1 MIETL
6 QLFAAVREY
15 SYENNI
21 RSRSHSTR
29 NSNFNCVETHFRTL
43 RDKVEGTKTA
53 AALPHCS
60 ECTKES
66 CGGWE
71 TMGSRLRLELWKNYA
86 NILQEKIQRFIEVLP
101 VVDSIA
107 DSAKKFCFL
116 VGNAATRVYGLAA
129 KLSS

>member
-1 MIETL
+1 
-6 QLFAAVREY
+6 
-15 SYENNI
+15 
-21 RSRSHSTR
+21 
-29 NSNFNCVETHFRTL
+29 
-43 RDKVEGTKTA
+43 
-53 AALPHCS
+53 
-60 ECTKES
+60 
-66 CGGWE
+66 
-71 TMGSRLRLELWKNYA
+71 MGSRLRLELWKNYA